1 MFVSSLR
8 RKLAVVTLTWLIPAL
23 GLLPVGGAVQ
33 AETAVPNP
41 DEPWTS
47 VSMWFTPMPAIF
59 ASGPQFEA
67 LGAAGRFTFD
77 ASGYTF
83 ATADPDSGA
92 FATVRMQFE
101 LGRAQSLRATDRLSG
116 IVNDLRGTDPAAL
129 RRKLPAYGRLVY
141 QGLYPGID
149 LAYEGRPGRLKGL
162 FTVAAG
168 ADPANIQWRYA
179 GAEKVEVTQPNGEL
193 WIKLP
198 RDGHYLVS
206 GAPIAWQ
213 ELGARKLP
221 VSASYQVSPDGRVSF
236 ALGEYDNSQ
245 PLIIDPYL
253 NYAVVVGGSAA
264 SGD

>member
-1 MFVSSLR
+1 MLESSLR
-8 RKLAVVTLTWLIPAL
+8 RKLPVVILAWLILAL
-23 GLLPVGGAVQ
+23 GLLPVGGAAQ
-33 AETAVPNP
+33 AETATPAP

-47 VSMWFTPMPAIF
+47 VPMWFTPMPAIF

-77 ASGYTF
+77 NTGYTF
-83 ATADPDSGA
+83 ATADPDSGVL
-92 FATVRMQFE
+92 ATVRMQFE
-101 LGRAQSLRATDRLSG
+101 LGRAETLLAADPLTG
-116 IVNDLRGTDPAAL
+116 VINDLRGTDPAAW
-129 RRKLPAYGRLVY
+129 RRNLPIYGRLVY

-149 LAYEGRPGRLKGL
+149 LEYEGRPGRLKGL

-168 ADPANIQWRYA
+168 ADPASIQWRYA
-179 GAEKVEVTQPNGEL
+179 GADKVEVTQPNGEL

-198 RDGHYLVS
+198 RAGHYLIS

-213 ELGARKLP
+213 ESGQRKVP
-221 VSASYQVSPDGRVSF
+221 VSARYQVSPDGRVSF
-236 ALGEYDNSQ
+236 ALGDYDNSR

-264 SGD
+264 SED